1 MRVNS
6 RSRRRKLRLKRR
18 KRDNKFDRKIG
29 IGLMVDAQNKKTWG
43 GYRENTP
50 EPNWNYGKTKT
61 VRVPIA
67 LAEKVLAIA
76 RMLDMEE
83 IELSIDDEEEF
94 KKAISAFKP
103 GKFNEALERLHKA
116 CDISLKK
123 NSKKQQ

>member
-1 MRVNS
+1 MVR
-6 RSRRRKLRLKRR
+6 
-18 KRDNKFDRKIG
+18 NKAI
-29 IGLMVDAQNKKTWG
+29 MVENKNNWG

-83 IELSIDDEEEF
+83 IELNVDDEEEF
-94 KKAISAFKP
+94 KKAISDFKP
-103 GKFNEALERLHKA
+103 GKFDRALDRLYKV
-116 CDISLKK
+116 CQIKLKK
-123 NSKKQQ
+123 TDC